1 EPSGRVGFGL
11 EPTASGGLFG
21 EIGAQDLDGHRPTE
35 PPVGGIPHGAHPAVA
50 EQRPELVAPGEQ
62 GRCART
68 IVVHR
73 GHYPR
78 TRAPQTSGE
87 SITLGGTCRSEML
100 VR

>member
-1 EPSGRVGFGL
+1 MRVIKPRGHPDLAGEPLG
-11 EPTASGGLFG
+11 
-21 EIGAQDLDGHRPTE
+21 
-35 PPVGGIPHGAHPAVA
+35 A

-78 TRAPQTSGE
+78 NRAPQTSGE